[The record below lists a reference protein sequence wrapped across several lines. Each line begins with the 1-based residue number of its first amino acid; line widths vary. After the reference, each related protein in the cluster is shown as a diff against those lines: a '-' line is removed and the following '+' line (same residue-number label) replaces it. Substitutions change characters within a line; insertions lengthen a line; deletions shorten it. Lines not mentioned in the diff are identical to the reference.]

1 MPWSLLKYSNISGY
15 GRPVDRDKIVIN
27 SFLAQQFS
35 ILGAAALVQEY
46 LDISEPVLGYKTTKT
61 DDSTT
66 SSFIARLFFSYHLW
80 HLNYIPKKNTPAHF
94 KIQAQ
99 QLPQLLPPWYCFS
112 SVYCDSVIFTA
123 TNYDA
128 MKKASVS
135 SAREQSRT
143 VTVQKEQYKTF
154 LRSQN
159 VILLYLLKNNF
170 PLQLF

>member
-80 HLNYIPKKNTPAHF
+80 HLNYIPKK
-94 KIQAQ
+94 KI
-99 QLPQLLPPWYCFS
+99 LPHTS
-112 SVYCDSVIFTA
+112 
-123 TNYDA
+123 
-128 MKKASVS
+128 K
-135 SAREQSRT
+135 
-143 VTVQKEQYKTF
+143 YK
-154 LRSQN
+154 L
-159 VILLYLLKNNF
+159 NNF
-170 PLQLF
+170 HTFSLRGIASALFTVIQSFSQQRTMMPWRKHLCHQRGNKAGQLQFRRNNTKLSYEVRM